1 MESTNQSK
9 FKSYRELIVWQK
21 SMQFVTDIYRVTES
35 LPSHEQFGLTAQI
48 RRAAISI
55 PSNIAEGFGRQLS
68 GDFVRFLTIA
78 RGSLYEVQTQIE
90 IALNLRFLSEEAVS
104 ALSMQASEVE
114 RMLNRLITTIRQP
127 KVQAS

>member
-1 MESTNQSK
+1 MEATNQSK

-90 IALNLRFLSEEAVS
+90 IAFNLRFLSEEAVS